1 MSNPRKK
8 LFQNVVTFP
17 ATKSAG
23 AATYY
28 SDSMYPFP
36 DSSGNLNVTL
46 TADDSSKITDTLTT
60 TLQVSFDEGTTWKD
74 AVAYTDLANG
84 TGAIVAY
91 KDAAVAFAPMARIK
105 AVFDGTGALLAGH
118 GIGIDVEFEEQTNL
132 LRTQID
138 TDNVNVGDTEA
149 DEEIVNGTSVEALG
163 TVEKVMAV
171 YTGVA
176 SKVTDADVKIQSSFD
191 GSSWWDT
198 GATAAIES
206 VSFKEILSTAKL
218 GKYFRAVITT
228 DAGTGA
234 IIADH
239 LINVDLI
246 IQYI

>member
-8 LFQNVVTFP
+8 LYQNVVTFP

-28 SDSMYPFP
+28 SDEMYPFP
-36 DSSGNLNVTL
+36 DSSGNLNVIL
-46 TADDSSKITDTLTT
+46 TADDASKITDTLTT
-60 TLQVSFDEGTTWKD
+60 TLQVSFNEGTSWKD

-91 KDAAVAFAPMARIK
+91 KDAAVTFAPMARIK
-105 AVFDGTGALLAGH
+105 AVFDGSGALTADH
-118 GIGIDVEFEEQTNL
+118 GIRIDVEFEEQTDL
-132 LRTQID
+132 LRTQLS
-138 TDNVNVGDTEA
+138 TDNVDVGATKDDDAT
-149 DEEIVNGTSVEALG
+149 VNGASVEALG

-176 SKVTDADVKIQSSFD
+176 SKVTNADVKIQSSFD

-206 VSFKEILSTAKL
+206 VSFKEISSTAKL
-218 GKYFRAVITT
+218 GKYFRTVITT
-228 DAGTGA
+228 DDETGA